1 MILPPETL
9 MSPGVLRKKKF
20 TGRPEAM
27 LYFWA
32 QPTLAVGVVVVDG
45 AGGWWRDADVGISV
59 SITDTTS
66 TPVTVVVAALQ
77 DPRSLGPYGGME
89 VAFIQ
94 EEGLPPLWL
103 PVEKVFAAVC

>member
-1 MILPPETL
+1 MVE
-9 MSPGVLRKKKF
+9 
-20 TGRPEAM
+20 GRGCWNFSFDHGQH
-27 LYFWA
+27 LCR
-32 QPTLAVGVVVVDG
+32 TVVVV
-45 AGGWWRDADVGISV
+45 
-59 SITDTTS
+59 
-66 TPVTVVVAALQ
+66 ALQ